1 MASSPA
7 KNTHLS
13 VYIAIM
19 KGEYDA
25 ILDWP
30 FKKKVRVTLIDQQED
45 LVERENVVLRV
56 SLCDHPVNC
65 ARPINEGNLSWGHHE
80 FVSHKKTVFKALSR
94 GWHFVSSGGSW
105 PLMQLNFF
113 FFFLSLYTLFKTLAK
128 ESLFRNTAFTSFNML
143 V

>member
-7 KNTHLS
+7 KNTHLL
-13 VYIAIM
+13 VYLAIM
-19 KGEYDA
+19 KGDYDA

-45 LVERENVVLRV
+45 QVERENVVLRV

-80 FVSHKKTVFKALSR
+80 FVSHKKLFSR
-94 GWHFVSSGGSW
+94 SYLVDD
-105 PLMQLNFF
+105 
-113 FFFLSLYTLFKTLAK
+113 TLFLQVEVGPKC
-128 ESLFRNTAFTSFNML
+128 S
-143 V
+143 